1 MEQLVNAMPK
11 GQYPSINNN
20 DIYNLKIRVPNIEKQ
35 NEFISIIEDLEKK
48 ISHLEKEISKSKLQK
63 KSIIEKYLK

>member
-1 MEQLVNAMPK
+1 MIIAIPTLENKLCSHFGHCETFSFVEI
-11 GQYPSINNN
+11 GS
-20 DIYNLKIRVPNIEKQ
+20 EK
-35 NEFISIIEDLEKK
+35 NEIISIIEDLEKK